1 MYFHVFVLCVTVAC
15 IDSSSNSAIS
25 NIADSSSNSAMSN
38 IADSS
43 SNSAMSNIAVL
54 TSFNTSVAR
63 YSVIV
68 LIFT

>member
-15 IDSSSNSAIS
+15 I
-25 NIADSSSNSAMSN
+25 DSSSNSAMSN